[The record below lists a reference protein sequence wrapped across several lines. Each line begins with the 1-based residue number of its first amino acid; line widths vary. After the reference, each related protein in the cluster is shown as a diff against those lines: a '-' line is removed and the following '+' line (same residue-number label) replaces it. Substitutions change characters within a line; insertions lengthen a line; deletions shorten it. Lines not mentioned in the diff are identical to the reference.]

1 MSSKI
6 LWLLFF
12 LFVLALVAIFGVL
25 VKTVAV
31 NEPKSVPV
39 SVSQSMVNVKIKDVA
54 VRAKIAKTP
63 EERRRGLSGVSA
75 LADGEGMIFFF
86 ETPAHETF
94 WMKDMLMPID
104 IIWIKGGV
112 ITGVDEN
119 VPEPLPGTPD
129 ALLPRYTSSA
139 PIDTV
144 LEVAAG
150 FAGRAGIAVG
160 DTVSISE

>member
-6 LWLLFF
+6 LWLLF
-12 LFVLALVAIFGVL
+12 LFILALVAIFGIL
-25 VKTVAV
+25 VKTVAIK
-31 NEPKSVPV
+31 EPQSVPL
-39 SVSQSMVNVKIKDVA
+39 SVSQSMVNVKIGEVM

-86 ETPAHETF
+86 EAPLRETF
-94 WMKDMLMPID
+94 WMKDMLIPID

-112 ITGVDEN
+112 VTGVDEN
-119 VPEPLPGTPD
+119 VPKPLPGTPD

-139 PIDTV
+139 PVDTV
-144 LEVAAG
+144 LEVPAG
-150 FAGRAGIAVG
+150 FAERAGIAVG
-160 DTVSISE
+160 DTVTIPE